1 MKSTLDQITSSMDLD
16 FDTILGKPKQTG
28 LDQFF
33 WNQINLVFFEGIS
46 LSILAIV
53 AGVLILAGW
62 VPQIIKGYRTKKLD
76 DVSKYLMIL
85 LASGAFLWI
94 LYGIEKD
101 DPFIIGV
108 NVAAIVL
115 TMIVLAMKFKYSKRT
130 KIDA

>member
-1 MKSTLDQITSSMDLD
+1 
-16 FDTILGKPKQTG
+16 
-28 LDQFF
+28 
-33 WNQINLVFFEGIS
+33 
-46 LSILAIV
+46 V

-130 KIDA
+130 KINA